1 VLPPVEAIGTDHDK
15 IEDIVKG
22 WFDEKASDEWRRLQ
36 KNPYHRIE
44 FIVTMHFLERHL
56 PKYGLVLDAG
66 GGPGRYAI
74 ELAERGYDVVLLD
87 LAPEMLKL
95 ARRKIKTAG
104 VTGKVKRFVQSSIED
119 LSMFENETFDAVLCL
134 GAPLCHL
141 LSVKQREKA
150 AAELARVAKRDAP
163 IFVSVI
169 SRIGLLRTMLIEFQ
183 HEMQYAKHH
192 WEVGDY
198 IPGLQGQG
206 FTAAHWFLPEEL
218 RELFEKQDAE
228 ILEMAGLEGLSSH
241 HQRETNKL
249 YKDQEK
255 WKMWIDILLK
265 TCTHPSVVGNCEHFL
280 LVCRKRA

>member
-1 VLPPVEAIGTDHDK
+1 VEAIGIGHDK

-22 WFDEKASDEWRRLQ
+22 WFDEKTGEEWRRLQ

-44 FIVTMHFLERHL
+44 FIVTMYFLQKHL
-56 PKYGLVLDAG
+56 PKHGLVLDAG
-66 GGPGRYAI
+66 AGPGRYTI

-95 ARRKIKTAG
+95 ARRKIKAAR
-104 VTGKVKRFVQSSIED
+104 VTGKVKQFVQSSIKD
-119 LSMFENETFDAVLCL
+119 LSMFENETFDAMLCL

-141 LSVKQREKA
+141 LNVKQREKA
-150 AAELARVAKRDAP
+150 AAELVRVAKRDAP

-183 HEMQYAKHH
+183 HEMQHAKHH

-218 RELFEKQDAE
+218 RELFEKQDVE

-255 WKMWIDILLK
+255 WKMWVDILLK
-265 TCTHPSVVGNCEHFL
+265 TCMHPSVVGNCEHFL